1 MINQITIRNLV
12 GQIVKIVA
20 VNNSESIVDISKVS
34 AGNYIV
40 TIKLAD
46 GRFITQKIVKL

>member
-1 MINQITIRNLV
+1 MSGI
-12 GQIVKIVA
+12 
-20 VNNSESIVDISKVS
+20 S